1 MSEPVVLGDR
11 VATPENG
18 PNAGVR
24 FGLDDRLDAL
34 RVRTRE
40 GHFRRYRQATV
51 PDLVVECDLESP
63 SWPRRMARL
72 TRRMCE
78 AERVVIEA
86 DERIVFTRTLP
97 APGPV
102 YSPEALADLTDGR
115 TLHEGGLLNN
125 VCADWALALGQGL
138 RGRRDVALSSRTRA
152 ERAGDGE
159 AIEFLDAAIETIDAV
174 LELAARYAAEAR
186 RLGMDEVGATLERVP
201 GEPPRTFREALQAL
215 RLLHSVVWLSGHHHV
230 GLGRIDQYLWPY
242 LAADLAA
249 GRLDERGAEE
259 LLAEFFI
266 ALNRD
271 SDCYPGI
278 QQGDNGQTV
287 TLGGLTRDGRD
298 GVNPLTWIALRVA
311 RDVGLI
317 DPKINLRMTG
327 ATDLAL
333 LELASE
339 LTRKGLGFPQYA
351 NDDVV
356 IPALVAHGYEVEDAR
371 DYTVAACWEFIVPG
385 RGMDVVNIGAVS
397 FPHAA
402 DTAIRAG
409 LTTGAPFEVIL
420 ARTQAEIAR
429 QVHERTAPYERLLWA
444 PAPYYSVLM
453 TEALETGRDHGHG
466 ARYRNLG
473 IHGAAAASA
482 ADALAAVRRHVFELG
497 DVGAGELVAAL
508 DADFV
513 GFESLRRRLEDES
526 PRVGLNEP
534 EADTLLRELYD
545 WFADACETE
554 RPASGAVVRPGTG
567 SAMYYLWLA
576 RGRTE
581 GVLGEPVVA
590 ATADGRRRG
599 DAFGANLS
607 PAPAT
612 RLRGP
617 ISVLQSY
624 AGIDYRRVCNGGP
637 ITMELSDT
645 VFRDADSIRKV
656 ALLVR
661 TFARLGCQQLQL
673 NALNADALLDA
684 KAHPDTHRD
693 LIVRVWG
700 WSGYFCELAPEYQDH
715 VIARHLHGS
724 G

>member
-1 MSEPVVLGDR
+1 MNDR
-11 VATPENG
+11 MT
-18 PNAGVR
+18 
-24 FGLDDRLDAL
+24 GL
-34 RVRTRE
+34 RTRTRD
-40 GHFRRYRQATV
+40 GHFRRYRQPAS
-51 PDLVVECDLESP
+51 PDLVRECERESL
-63 SWPRRMARL
+63 SWPRRMSRL
-72 TRRMCE
+72 TRSMCE
-78 AERVVIEA
+78 AERVVIEP

-102 YSPEALADLTDGR
+102 NTPAAWAERVAGR

-125 VCADWALALGQGL
+125 VCADWGLVLAQGL
-138 RGRRDVALSSRTRA
+138 LGRRAVAAATRA
-152 ERAGDGE
+152 RAVAGGDDD
-159 AIEFLDAAIETIDAV
+159 AIEFLDAAIEAIDAV
-174 LELAARYAAEAR
+174 LALAARYAAEAR
-186 RLGMDEVGATLERVP
+186 RLGLDEVAANLEAVP
-201 GEPPRTFREALQAL
+201 AHPPRTFQQALQAL

-230 GLGRIDQYLWPY
+230 GLGRLDQYLWPY
-242 LAADLAA
+242 LEADLRA
-249 GRLDERGAEE
+249 GRLGEAAAHD

-271 SDCYPGI
+271 SDLYPGI

-287 TLGGLTRDGRD
+287 TLGGVTRDGRD
-298 GVNPLTWIALRVA
+298 AVNPLTWLALRVA

-317 DPKINLRMTG
+317 DPKINLRIT
-327 ATDLAL
+327 ATTELAL
-333 LELASE
+333 LELATE

-356 IPALVAHGYEVEDAR
+356 IPALAAHGYELEDAR

-409 LTTGAPFEVIL
+409 LTAGDTFEEIV
-420 ARTQAEIAR
+420 ARTKDGVAR
-429 QVHERTAPYERLLWA
+429 QVHERAEPYDRLLWA
-444 PAPYYSVLM
+444 PAPYYSMLM
-453 TEALETGRDHGHG
+453 ADALETGRDHGQG

-497 DVGAGELVAAL
+497 DVAPDDLLHAL
-508 DADFV
+508 DADFD
-513 GFESLRRRLEDES
+513 GFEDLRRRLADDS
-526 PRVGLNEP
+526 PRVGLNESA
-534 EADTLLRELYD
+534 ADELLARLYD
-545 WFADACETE
+545 WFADACEAE
-554 RPASGAVVRPGTG
+554 RPASGAIVRPGTG

-576 RGRTE
+576 RGRADE
-581 GVLGEPVVA
+581 PLPEPVVG
-590 ATADGRRRG
+590 ATADGRRGG
-599 DAFGANLS
+599 DLFGANL
-607 PAPAT
+607 APTPGT

-645 VFRDADSIRKV
+645 VFRDEESIRKV

-673 NALNADALLDA
+673 NALSADTLLDA
-684 KAHPDTHRD
+684 KAHPEGHRD

-715 VIARHLHGS
+715 VIARHLYADV
-724 G
+724 